1 MGSTFFKAL
10 HIWKY
15 LDSVMYL
22 IISIKP
28 IFSQSITLLFF
39 WIGVDKIS
47 ILICNW
53 FFFSL
58 EGFGITVLK
67 FIIVLWAGFL
77 SSCWA
82 LEMDCLSVKIH
93 ILWCCKFFLTIMLS
107 PQQNLLS
114 LNVSKWWSCAC
125 FSKHEIEHFKNLL
138 EEQWIMVFYVDWQHK
153 EKSHFLQKYISF
165 STPLSQWRY
174 YL

>member
-1 MGSTFFKAL
+1 MQLFSAGFFHLAVLRICPFWSLQCLSAVPPSLGTSWLWNETST
-10 HIWKY
+10 H
-15 LDSVMYL
+15 
-22 IISIKP
+22 
-28 IFSQSITLLFF
+28 
-39 WIGVDKIS
+39 
-47 ILICNW
+47 C
-53 FFFSL
+53 
-58 EGFGITVLK
+58 FGITVLK